1 MKLSAFGVFRMFMK
15 KSKSKVVKLDD
26 ALKVVENFLNA
37 ANRVLKNQR
46 NETSRAL
53 INERVWTC
61 RMLLANLQM
70 LKDEN
75 EIE

>member
-26 ALKVVENFLNA
+26 ALKVVENFLN
-37 ANRVLKNQR
+37 
-46 NETSRAL
+46 
-53 INERVWTC
+53 